1 MEKDLLVQIM
11 VFFSAAVVMVPIAR
25 RLGLG
30 SVLGYLIAGMLI
42 GPYLLGFISDGGQ
55 ENIMHFAEFGVVMML
70 FLVGLE
76 LDPKRLWQLR
86 VPIVGM
92 GSLQMGV
99 SAVAIALFMG
109 FWGYPWNE
117 ALAIGLIMAMSSTA
131 IVIQIFKEKGLLKA
145 ASGQNAIA
153 VLLFQDLALIP
164 ILAFLPMLALKF
176 PAGTAGHKLTS
187 AAILSQ
193 LPSWA
198 EALTLIGAVIAVVLG
213 GKFIVGPLLRVV
225 ARSSVRELFTATALL
240 IVVTATFVMTR
251 VGLSPAMGT
260 FLAGV
265 VLANSE
271 FRHELISDI
280 EPFKGLLL
288 GLFFMAVG
296 ASINFDLLLLSPLK
310 ILLGVFAIMT
320 IKGLILLGLGRFFKL
335 SWEQSILLA
344 FGLSEV
350 GEFAF
355 VLFSFTGQQNILS
368 PEAVQQMVVIVAI
381 SMALT
386 PMVLLF
392 GERIL
397 LPLIHGKDEAPNAD
411 EFEEHNPVIIAG
423 YGNFGSTVG
432 RFLNANGIETTV
444 LELNSDRVDL
454 LRKMGIKV
462 YYGDATRLDLLRAA
476 GASEAQAI
484 VIAMENPARNLELVE
499 TVKKHFPNLHMFVR
513 SIDREDA
520 YDLMDAGILHI
531 YRQNLEASL
540 RMGADALHFM
550 GGASATAYRKA
561 RLFLEHEEKGFKR
574 LAAARHDKK
583 RYISLVR
590 EQTEQ
595 INTLIQSDLDEEIE
609 QDLTLIK
616 KRTPAP

>member
-25 RLGLG
+25 KLGLG

-55 ENIMHFAEFGVVMML
+55 ESIMHFAEFGVVMML

-76 LDPKRLWQLR
+76 LDPKRLWHMR
-86 VPIVGM
+86 VPIVGL
-92 GSLQMGV
+92 GSLQMV
-99 SAVAIALFMG
+99 ISAVAIALFMG
-109 FWGYPWNE
+109 FWGYAWNE
-117 ALAIGLIMAMSSTA
+117 SLAIGLIMAMSSTA

-164 ILAFLPMLALKF
+164 LLAFLPMLALKF
-176 PAGTAGHKLTS
+176 PAGNPGHSVSS
-187 AAILSQ
+187 AIILSQ
-193 LPSWA
+193 LPTWA

-213 GKFIVGPLLRVV
+213 GKFIVGPLLKMV

-271 FRHELISDI
+271 FRHELVSDI

-296 ASINFDLLLLSPLK
+296 ASINFDLLLQSPFK
-310 ILLGVFAIMT
+310 ILFGVFMIMT
-320 IKGLILLGLGRFFKL
+320 IKGVILMGLGRLFHL

-355 VLFSFTGQQNILS
+355 VLFSFTAQQNILS
-368 PEAVQQMVVIVAI
+368 AEAVQQMVVIVAI

-386 PMVLLF
+386 PVVLLL
-392 GERIL
+392 GERVL
-397 LPLIHGKDEAPNAD
+397 LPLLGRKEEEPEPDA
-411 EFEEHNPVIIAG
+411 FEEHNPMIIAG

-444 LELNSDRVDL
+444 LELNSDRVEL

-476 GASEAQAI
+476 GAAEAQGI
-484 VIAMENPARNLELVE
+484 VIAMENPDRNLELVE
-499 TVKKHFPNLHMFVR
+499 TVKKYFPNLHMFVR

-550 GGASATAYRKA
+550 GTSSPTAYRKA
-561 RLFLEHEEKGFKR
+561 RLFLEHEEKGFKK

-583 RYISLVR
+583 RYISIVR
-590 EQTEQ
+590 EQTELM
-595 INTLIQSDLDEEIE
+595 NSLIQSDLDEEIA
-609 QDLTLIK
+609 QDLSLIR
-616 KRTPAP
+616 KRERDL